1 MYSFVTKKNVI
12 LLIVKYKVWKCNN
25 VHVMLPRE
33 SSK

>member
-12 LLIVKYKVWKCNN
+12 LIVKYKVWKCNN